1 VDWPT
6 QLPIG
11 RLPDELPEALPNGD
25 LVLVRGNG
33 PMADVLVLRYA
44 DGTEDLPDEDRQ
56 LELVTSFSM
65 PGQRFLETCASVLE
79 KFGAS

>member
-1 VDWPT
+1 MDWPT

-11 RLPDELPEALPNGD
+11 RLPEDLPQTLPNGD

-44 DGTEDLPDEDRQ
+44 AGTEDLPTEDRQ

-65 PGQRFLETCASVLE
+65 PGQQFLETCASVLE
-79 KFGAS
+79 KFGPN